1 MRYYTAMPYYY
12 SPLRSSY
19 ENEPKPTP
27 KPDCPF
33 CTDAIVSQT
42 FVDHQGTF
50 FENEHYRWVA
60 NWFPRAE
67 AHTMLVPKRHL
78 VNLADETN
86 EELIARHELLLQCYA
101 VLQSAFPESGV
112 EIFLQTGKGSLSSLP
127 HLHWHLVPTL
137 PQHSL
142 TGFEKIGYFSTTEP
156 EEEKVVMTPIEITIA
171 RDQLLELITKTTSQ
185 M

>member
-1 MRYYTAMPYYY
+1 MPYYY
-12 SPLRSSY
+12 SPLRNSY

-33 CTDAIVSQT
+33 CTPEIESQT
-42 FVDHQGTF
+42 FTDHQGNVF
-50 FENEHYRWVA
+50 ANEHYRWVV

-67 AHTMLVPKRHL
+67 AHTMLVPKRHIM
-78 VNLADETN
+78 NLADETN
-86 EELIARHELLLQCYA
+86 DELIARHELLLECYR
-101 VLQSAFPESGV
+101 VLQAAFPESGV
-112 EIFLQTGKGSLSSLP
+112 EMFLQTGKGSLSSLP

-142 TGFEKIGYFSTTEP
+142 TGFEKIGYFSTTKP
-156 EEEKVVMTPIEITIA
+156 AEEKVVMTPIEITIA
-171 RDQLLELITKTTSQ
+171 RDQLLELIRKTTSQ

>member
-1 MRYYTAMPYYY
+1 MPYYY
-12 SPLRSSY
+12 SPLRHGY
-19 ENEPKPTP
+19 EEKTAPKP

-33 CTDAIVSQT
+33 CTTEIENQT
-42 FVDHQGTF
+42 FRDHQDTL

-78 VNLADETN
+78 TQLVDETDT
-86 EELIARHELLLQCYA
+86 EILARHNLLLECYQ
-101 VLQSAFPESGV
+101 VLQTAFPDSGV
-112 EIFLQTGKGSLSSLP
+112 EVFLQTGKGSLSSLP
-127 HLHWHLVPTL
+127 HLHWNVIPTL

-156 EEEKVVMTPIEITIA
+156 AKEKVVMTPIEITIA
-171 RDQLLELITKTTSQ
+171 RDQLLELITKTTAQ